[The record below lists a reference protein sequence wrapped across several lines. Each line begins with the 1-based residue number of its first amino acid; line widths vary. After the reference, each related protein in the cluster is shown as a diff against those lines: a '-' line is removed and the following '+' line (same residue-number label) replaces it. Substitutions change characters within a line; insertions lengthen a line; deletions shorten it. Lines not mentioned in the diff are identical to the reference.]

1 MGNGADGMDVK
12 QDEVWRCWMGS
23 PGVHHR
29 RTITTFQTNHL
40 LHLSPADL
48 TRALPGPS
56 IAQSHTG
63 REAGKQSP
71 TPPSEAAFPA
81 QQGNPPPT
89 RVSQRG
95 SSRALMAA
103 SVPPVV
109 QVPEELWLPRH
120 PPQGRLSGGNTT
132 SRWTRYRA
140 HTAAPLPPEA
150 PSFQGSWWGS
160 RTDHGSLISLLL
172 AF

>member
-12 QDEVWRCWMGS
+12 QDEVWRRWMGS

-29 RTITTFQTNHL
+29 RTITTFETNRL

-71 TPPSEAAFPA
+71 TPPSEAAVPA
-81 QQGNPPPT
+81 RQPATHRGLPEGQQ
-89 RVSQRG
+89 R
-95 SSRALMAA
+95 SSDGGFCSSCGA
-103 SVPPVV
+103 S
-109 QVPEELWLPRH
+109 
-120 PPQGRLSGGNTT
+120 
-132 SRWTRYRA
+132 A
-140 HTAAPLPPEA
+140 
-150 PSFQGSWWGS
+150 
-160 RTDHGSLISLLL
+160 
-172 AF
+172 